1 MATIN
6 IGWSTKSI
14 TPQRLV
20 SLAGQFHER
29 ITDHVRDPLFATAMA
44 LEGNGSQG
52 QGTVLVGCDLV
63 AIDKHITDGVREK
76 VKQNVPGLDPGHVIL
91 NASHTHTGPLLT
103 HETTRFPNLG
113 YRTAHA
119 DIMTPEQY
127 SEFAIEKI
135 AEAVKEAW
143 EGRAPGGISTAE
155 GYAALGF
162 NRRAIYDDGT
172 GVMYGQVNSVH
183 FRGLGGPEDP
193 RVAMLFTWDA
203 KHELTGILFSAACTA
218 QVVEGISSISADYFG
233 ELRILIAE
241 RWDSSIPVL
250 GMIGAA
256 GDLAP
261 LDSINKHHRKYD
273 PDADL
278 RQLATR
284 LLRVLEDGLDM
295 AKDNIQTTPT
305 FKHAVRQIDLPLRK
319 VVKFEADLAKQEL
332 SRFKEQIAKE
342 PDAVAYFTSLG
353 FKEQS
358 DIFNYYAIVDRYEHL
373 QVTSSYPIELHVL
386 RLGNAALVT
395 NPFELFTEYG
405 LQIKARSAAELTF
418 IAQLACGNSGYL
430 PTADAIASG
439 GYSTQVFSGYV
450 GAEGGEA
457 LVDYTVETV
466 QSHWEEED

>member
-1 MATIN
+1 MATIK

-14 TPQRLV
+14 TPQGLI

-44 LEGNGSQG
+44 LEGNGAQG
-52 QGTVLVGCDLV
+52 KGTVLVGCDLI

-76 VKQNVPGLDPGHVIL
+76 VKQSVPDLDPMHVIL
-91 NASHTHTGPLLT
+91 NASHTHTGPLLAQ
-103 HETTRFPNLG
+103 ETRRFPNLG
-113 YRTAHA
+113 YHKTIA
-119 DIMTPEQY
+119 DIITPEQY

-143 EGRAPGGISTAE
+143 EGRAPGGINTAE

-162 NRRAIYDDGT
+162 NRRAIYNNGT

-193 RVAMLFTWDA
+193 RVAMLFTWDV

-218 QVVEGISSISADYFG
+218 QVMESISSISADYIG
-233 ELRILIAE
+233 ELRNLIAE
-241 RWDSSIPVL
+241 RWNMNVPVL

-261 LDSINKHHRKYD
+261 LDSINKHRRKYD

-284 LLRVLEDGLDM
+284 LLRVLEEGLDM
-295 AKDNIQTTPT
+295 AKDNIQTTLT
-305 FKHAVRQIDLPLRK
+305 FKHVVRQIDLPLREA
-319 VVKFEADLAKQEL
+319 VKSESDLAKEEL

-353 FKEQS
+353 FKEQNE
-358 DIFNYYAIVDRYEHL
+358 IFNYYAIVDRYEHL

-386 RLGNAALVT
+386 RLGDVAFAM

-405 LQIKARSAAELTF
+405 LQIKARSAAKVTF

-430 PTADAIASG
+430 PTAGAIASG
-439 GYSTQVFSGYV
+439 GYSTQIFSGYV
-450 GAEGGEA
+450 GAEGGKA
-457 LVDYTVETV
+457 LVDYTVETI
-466 QSHWEEED
+466 QSLWEEEA